1 MAYIP
6 SGSCP
11 AAERFE
17 NDCARCK
24 YGEKHC
30 PIHNIQTLY
39 NYDID
44 EAVKEILDMLV
55 DDNGNCK
62 VLECFKDDLLD
73 SANNQ
78 KG

>member
-6 SGSCP
+6 NGSCP
-11 AAERFE
+11 AAERFA

-30 PIHNIQTLY
+30 PIHNVQMTY
-39 NYDID
+39 NYAG
-44 EAVKEILDMLV
+44 EAGRDVLRLLV
-55 DDNGNCK
+55 DDDGNCK

-73 SANNQ
+73 SVDNQ